1 MATGYS
7 CPHCEGVATE
17 VVDSRPGLV
26 RGHVSV
32 RRRRKCKACGLRFT
46 TFEVAADLVRQ
57 ADEAA
62 RLRRRLLRLLVQE
75 VGHDI
80 MDINGADA
88 NGADVSEQFG
98 STREE
103 QAP

>member
-1 MATGYS
+1 MATGYA
-7 CPHCEGVATE
+7 CPHCAGVATE

-26 RGHVSV
+26 LGHVSV

-62 RLRRRLLRLLVQE
+62 RLRRRLLRLLQE
-75 VGHDI
+75 VEQDI
-80 MDINGADA
+80 TDMNGADA
-88 NGADVSEQFG
+88 NGANDPFG
-98 STREE
+98 STAEE

>member
-75 VGHDI
+75 VEQE
-80 MDINGADA
+80 DINGADA

-98 STREE
+98 STAEE